1 MANTLLFKIFIVAV
15 VLGLAGCKTVFPNFP
30 TFFYSQQD
38 LQHQKREIDSF
49 NERID

>member
-1 MANTLLFKIFIVAV
+1 MANTLLFKIFIVAI

-38 LQHQKREIDSF
+38 LRDQEREIDNSF
-49 NERID
+49 NRSK

>member
-1 MANTLLFKIFIVAV
+1 MANTLLFKIFIVAI

-38 LQHQKREIDSF
+38 LQNQEREIDSF
-49 NERID
+49 YERRD